1 MNKFADLNSREKE
14 ILEKLKESSKKKAI
28 YKKVVFHIHTPAS
41 YDYSYFDSK
50 DNFYKGK
57 VNDIVAYLNQSTALI
72 SEALLENFS
81 KGYDSQHEALA
92 YLLMAKKLLENKVEL
107 ALVTD
112 HNTFSGFTKL
122 ENAIAFLYRH
132 HKNKFKS
139 YTNLLLGIEISCADS
154 HVVGIFDYEQNCLEE
169 RIDGLENTFKE
180 YLLDEKHG
188 SFKTSLEM
196 LDIIN
201 ENKGLGYIAHINS
214 SNLLSNDSLSIS
226 YKKRLFSDSKT
237 SVLGVKDLKNLDTI
251 QNRLKTYAKQK
262 EFSFVL
268 DEDSHSFDGLAS
280 NCFWIIGSKCS
291 FEMIR
296 NAFHDPNF
304 TICLSPPCEPDVFI
318 EGIAVEPFNEK
329 KGYYIGK
336 ENRKSLFNISFS
348 SSLSCLIGSRGTG
361 KSTLLNLM
369 DFVLSQ
375 RTVSCDDLLFLNSNM
390 RVMILV
396 KYINNRYLIKY
407 LAPDIDNFDEI
418 SENGV
423 LKYFG
428 VHDRIENSTFDY
440 ESSTM
445 KKYIINNLLYIYKIS
460 KNDRLISLDS
470 KSKQVVLNNIYDEHY
485 SINELVEKSKSND
498 LNAFIK
504 SKLVNKRFPEFR
516 YRAYT
521 KQFINNITKY
531 FKNIEDYK
539 NILKENCDNF
549 NKYAENL
556 IQLNIEIDN
565 KIEQHNIKRL
575 LNDFNMHKFDEYIGS
590 ERLEAYLTKI
600 IEENGIEYFITSIR
614 NNDLTIFNSV
624 SINGY
629 TKTLSYEDIT
639 KGKKSLDD
647 EKNKKDFFDKLLNGL
662 NILLKDNYLLRYFQS
677 SYQDA
682 IQVGLEFNV
691 NSNNEN
697 VSKPIFKSIKNI
709 SLGQKVVAIL
719 DFIFI
724 YGQFTDDRKP
734 LLIDQPEDNL
744 DNSYIYENL
753 VQNLI
758 QEKAKR
764 QVIIATHNSTIVTN
778 AKAECV
784 IVMESDNERSW
795 VHQVGYPYE
804 KKMIKLILKY
814 LEGGEA
820 SFKHK
825 EFVYAPVLND

>member
-81 KGYDSQHEALA
+81 KGYDNQHEALA

-304 TICLSPPCEPDVFI
+304 TICLSPPCAPDVFI

-329 KGYYIGK
+329 KRVLHRQ
-336 ENRKSLFNISFS
+336 RK
-348 SSLSCLIGSRGTG
+348 
-361 KSTLLNLM
+361 
-369 DFVLSQ
+369 
-375 RTVSCDDLLFLNSNM
+375 
-390 RVMILV
+390 
-396 KYINNRYLIKY
+396 
-407 LAPDIDNFDEI
+407 
-418 SENGV
+418 
-423 LKYFG
+423 
-428 VHDRIENSTFDY
+428 
-440 ESSTM
+440 
-445 KKYIINNLLYIYKIS
+445 
-460 KNDRLISLDS
+460 
-470 KSKQVVLNNIYDEHY
+470 
-485 SINELVEKSKSND
+485 
-498 LNAFIK
+498 
-504 SKLVNKRFPEFR
+504 
-516 YRAYT
+516 
-521 KQFINNITKY
+521 
-531 FKNIEDYK
+531 
-539 NILKENCDNF
+539 
-549 NKYAENL
+549 
-556 IQLNIEIDN
+556 
-565 KIEQHNIKRL
+565 
-575 LNDFNMHKFDEYIGS
+575 
-590 ERLEAYLTKI
+590 
-600 IEENGIEYFITSIR
+600 
-614 NNDLTIFNSV
+614 
-624 SINGY
+624 
-629 TKTLSYEDIT
+629 
-639 KGKKSLDD
+639 
-647 EKNKKDFFDKLLNGL
+647 
-662 NILLKDNYLLRYFQS
+662 
-677 SYQDA
+677 
-682 IQVGLEFNV
+682 
-691 NSNNEN
+691 
-697 VSKPIFKSIKNI
+697 
-709 SLGQKVVAIL
+709 
-719 DFIFI
+719 
-724 YGQFTDDRKP
+724 
-734 LLIDQPEDNL
+734 
-744 DNSYIYENL
+744 
-753 VQNLI
+753 
-758 QEKAKR
+758 
-764 QVIIATHNSTIVTN
+764 
-778 AKAECV
+778 
-784 IVMESDNERSW
+784 
-795 VHQVGYPYE
+795 
-804 KKMIKLILKY
+804 
-814 LEGGEA
+814 
-820 SFKHK
+820 
-825 EFVYAPVLND
+825 